1 MAEVVQVAFYPDKPH
16 GNFLA
21 ALKEAKS
28 KIDTGLLMKPVKAV
42 PGTPARIIAVGETP
56 HWICEHV
63 WISDPEDTECL
74 KEALEWGLGLKYDVE
89 VFTVLRIMRKI
100 LGNGVEEIA

>member
-1 MAEVVQVAFYPDKPH
+1 MAEVVQVAFYPDKPN

-28 KIDTGLLMKPVKAV
+28 GMDTELLIKPVKAV

-63 WISDPEDTECL
+63 WIADSEDTECL
-74 KEALEWGLGLKYDVE
+74 KEALEWGMGLKYDVE